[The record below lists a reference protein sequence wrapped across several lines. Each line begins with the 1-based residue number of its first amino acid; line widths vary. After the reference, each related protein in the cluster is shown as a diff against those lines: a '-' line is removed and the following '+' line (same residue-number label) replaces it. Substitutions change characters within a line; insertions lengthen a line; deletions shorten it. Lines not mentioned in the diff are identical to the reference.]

1 MERAAAVKILKES
14 LQEISRLKQ
23 LPYGNRE
30 YTLWKTRLEENIK
43 TGLEEGDLAVLEE
56 TGLPVFIVNNYTTAA
71 ARQSHYISLL
81 DAYNLN
87 IEKIIQKYESVKI
100 ENKPAL
106 PESPQPRIYISY
118 GKESRVLSQIIQFL
132 TALDI
137 ESLVIKNP
145 AGQNRTVDDQIEY
158 YLAQSELVIILAAGD
173 IEIDGRPNPAQNVI
187 YEIGLTQRTHPG
199 RIICLLE
206 KGTEIP
212 AVIRPQVWE
221 QYDPLNLESVFL
233 RIVTELKNHGLLL
246 TVKPA

>member
-100 ENKPAL
+100 ENNRPSPKALSPAFIYPMERKAGFFL
-106 PESPQPRIYISY
+106 KSSSFSPPLIS
-118 GKESRVLSQIIQFL
+118 
-132 TALDI
+132 
-137 ESLVIKNP
+137 NP
-145 AGQNRTVDDQIEY
+145 
-158 YLAQSELVIILAAGD
+158 
-173 IEIDGRPNPAQNVI
+173 
-187 YEIGLTQRTHPG
+187 
-199 RIICLLE
+199 
-206 KGTEIP
+206 
-212 AVIRPQVWE
+212 W
-221 QYDPLNLESVFL
+221 
-233 RIVTELKNHGLLL
+233 
-246 TVKPA
+246 